1 LRLKAEVLR
10 HRRTLFSGEP
20 GKVVAAAR
28 NQRYL
33 HLDHAI
39 L

>member
-1 LRLKAEVLR
+1 
-10 HRRTLFSGEP
+10 LFSGEP